1 MIACNESCLLVGI
14 NNKDVADWMDSSDFD
29 VRMTA
34 SEVKKFTTKRLNNE
48 RCNEVLPALYEFL
61 DELTQR
67 GSKKPSSRRH
77 FSAEATV
84 ILEEAFRSL
93 NSQSLDLKTCKA
105 LAEQVGDTPERVS
118 NWFHNR

>member
-1 MIACNESCLLVGI
+1 LIACNESSLLVGI
-14 NNKDVADWMDSSDFD
+14 TNKDVSDWMDSSDFD
-29 VRMTA
+29 VRMTS
-34 SEVKKFTTKRLNNE
+34 SEVKKLTTKRLNQE

-61 DELTQR
+61 DELTQKE
-67 GSKKPSSRRH
+67 SKKPSFRRH

-84 ILEEAFRSL
+84 ILEEAFRL
-93 NSQSLDLKTCKA
+93 SQSLDSETCKA